1 MRAWLQ
7 QVNRE
12 RPSDATG
19 QPPANLLKEE
29 QLKLGPLPDIASD
42 YGFFDSVVVSRE
54 GLVALETNR
63 YSVPAHLIG
72 RVLTARIHKS
82 CIELFADCERVASHP
97 RHTGQ
102 HARIIDPAH
111 FEAVFATKPRGRVMV
126 YRDWLCNVSPQVAAY
141 VRELSYKRR
150 AEMSQQMIALYD
162 LAEEQQ
168 TYGGEYVR
176 AILSEITEAVPKITT
191 REESLQSLGRSV
203 PEQQHVERSLA
214 DYEQYVANREC
225 VLLVSMQHE
234 EVMA

>member
-1 MRAWLQ
+1 M
-7 QVNRE
+7 
-12 RPSDATG
+12 
-19 QPPANLLKEE
+19 
-29 QLKLGPLPDIASD
+29 
-42 YGFFDSVVVSRE
+42 VVSRE
-54 GLVALETNR
+54 GLVALESNR

-72 RVLTARIHKS
+72 RVLTARIHQS
-82 CIELFADCERVASHP
+82 RIELFTDGERVASHP

-102 HARIIDPAH
+102 RVRIIDPAH

-162 LAEEQQ
+162 LAQEIGKPDFVAALELAAEQQ